1 MKVSSYYWKTNKEVS
16 SETELISHKLLLRAG
31 FIHQLASGIFCYTP
45 IGWRTIEKIKSIIR
59 SEMNNINCFECNF
72 PVIQPSDIWEE
83 SGRLDSFIPPLARFI
98 DRRDKQ
104 MIIAPTHEESALSMV
119 RGSVSSYRDLP
130 FSIFQIQTKL
140 RDETRPRGGLLRVRE
155 FEMKDAYSFHEDHK
169 DLDKAYKQFSQAYFN
184 IFKRCG
190 VEVIKVQADSGAIG
204 GKDSAEFI
212 LVDQSGEDTI
222 LKCDDCGY
230 AANEEKAEF
239 KKEIKELTN
248 DKSEIIKVETI
259 GIKTIKQL
267 ENFFATNSSNFLKT
281 VVYIV
286 DEQPVFVVL
295 AGDLEVNETKVKNLL
310 GSNLRPAE
318 KKDFEKFNIVQGY
331 ASPYLNFFKTI
342 IDDSVNLDA
351 SYIAGSNTENFHVDN
366 LIPSRDISYEYHLD
380 VAKAKPGKFS
390 LTCSPSNN
398 CKGLEQVKGIE
409 VGHIF
414 KLGDAYSSKMGL
426 NFLDSNGHQS
436 DVLMGCYGIGVGRLL
451 AAIIESNSDE
461 NGMKFVK
468 EVAPFEI
475 YLANLNTDNEEVKK
489 SANKIYEEIKLAGI
503 DVIFDDRDE
512 SPGVKFKDS
521 ELIGT
526 PIRVVISKRSLSGN
540 EVEIKERINENMI
553 MVPIDN
559 IVSKLKEILKN

>member
-1 MKVSSYYWKTNKEVS
+1 MD
-16 SETELISHKLLLRAG
+16 
-31 FIHQLASGIFCYTP
+31 
-45 IGWRTIEKIKSIIR
+45 
-59 SEMNNINCFECNF
+59 NINCFECNF
-72 PVIQPSDIWEE
+72 PVIQPSDIWDE
-83 SGRLDSFIPPLARFI
+83 SGRLNTFIPPLAKFT

-119 RGSVSSYRDLP
+119 RGSVNSYRDLP
-130 FSIFQIQTKL
+130 FSIFQIQTKF

-155 FEMKDAYSFHEDHK
+155 FEMKDAYSFHGDDN

-184 IFKRCG
+184 IFNRCG

-212 LVDQSGEDTI
+212 LVAESGEDTI
-222 LKCDDCGY
+222 LKCDGCGY
-230 AANEEKAEF
+230 AANEEKAQF
-239 KKEIKELTN
+239 KKEIKESSK
-248 DKSEIIKVETI
+248 DKTEITKVETK

-267 ENFFATNSSNFLKT
+267 EDFFSINSSNFLKT

-295 AGDLEVNETKVKNLL
+295 AGDLEVNDTKVRNLL
-310 GSNLRPAE
+310 GTDIRTAE
-318 KKDFEKFNIVQGY
+318 INDFEKFNILQGY
-331 ASPYLNFFKTI
+331 TSPYLKNFKTI

-351 SYIAGSNTENFHVDN
+351 SYIAGSNTENFHIDN
-366 LIPSRDISYEYHLD
+366 LIPNRDISFEHYID
-380 VAKAKPGKFS
+380 VAKAKPGAFS
-390 LTCSPSNN
+390 LTCSVSND

-414 KLGDAYSSKMGL
+414 KLRDAYSSKMGL
-426 NFLDSNGHQS
+426 NFLDSTGNQS
-436 DVLMGCYGIGVGRLL
+436 NVLMGCYGIGVGRLL

-461 NGMKFVK
+461 KGMKFVK
-468 EVAPFEI
+468 DVAPFEI

-489 SANKIYEEIKLAGI
+489 RAIGIYEEMKLAGI

-512 SPGVKFKDS
+512 SPGVKFKDF

-526 PIRVVISKRSLSGN
+526 PIRVVISKRSLSSD
-540 EVEIKERINENMI
+540 EVEIKERNNENMM

-559 IVSKLKEILKN
+559 VVIKLKEMMQI